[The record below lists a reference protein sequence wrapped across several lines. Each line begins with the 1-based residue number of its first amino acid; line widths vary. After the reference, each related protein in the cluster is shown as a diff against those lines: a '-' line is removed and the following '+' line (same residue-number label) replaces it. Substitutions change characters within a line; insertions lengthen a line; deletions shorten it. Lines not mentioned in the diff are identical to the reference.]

1 MAQPLAGSRLRPR
14 QQLGRAGEQIARR
27 ALEERGLQI
36 IEGNYR
42 CTLGEMDLIAK
53 RDNTWVFVEVK
64 TRRGNRYGT
73 AADAVNSRKQKKI
86 MQVAETYLQ
95 EHGLIDADWRID
107 VVAIDMDA
115 RGKLLGIDVI
125 ENAVSR

>member
-1 MAQPLAGSRLRPR
+1 MAGSRLRPR
-14 QQLGRAGEQIARR
+14 QQLGRAGEQMARR

-53 RDNTWVFVEVK
+53 RDSTWVFVEVK

-73 AADAVNSRKQKKI
+73 AADAVDSRKQKKI

-95 EHGLIDADWRID
+95 EHGLIDVDWRID
-107 VVAIDMDA
+107 VVAIDMDS
-115 RGKLLGIDVI
+115 RGQLLGIDVI
-125 ENAVSR
+125 ENAVRAE

>member
-1 MAQPLAGSRLRPR
+1 M
-14 QQLGRAGEQIARR
+14 ARR

-36 IEGNYR
+36 IESNYR

-64 TRRGNRYGT
+64 TRRGSRHGT
-73 AADAVNSRKQKKI
+73 AADAVDSRKQKKI
-86 MQVAETYLQ
+86 MLVAETYLQ
-95 EHGLIDADWRID
+95 EHGLIDVDWRID

-115 RGKLLGIDVI
+115 HGQLLAIDVI